1 MYKKL
6 IFFAVLLSIIS
17 CGNNKFTKIEQEE
30 YINKGKEI
38 TKTSFDELSTNLMTQ
53 MKLGG
58 PQQAVTFCNT
68 QAMPITHKMAEKFNV
83 TVKRT
88 SDRVRNSENKATE
101 RELQVIAAYKT
112 LLENNS
118 ELSPIVEIN
127 SDKNKQFY
135 APIIINE
142 KCLVCHGKPNEQ
154 LNVKTDSLIK
164 SFYPL
169 DKAIGYKNG
178 DLRGIWSIEFKN
190 N

>member
-6 IFFAVLLSIIS
+6 IIFTVLLSIVA
-17 CGNNKFTKIEQEE
+17 CDNNKLSKVEEEE

-38 TKTSFDELSTNLMTQ
+38 TKASFKELSTNLMAQ

-58 PQQAVTFCNT
+58 PKQAVPFCNT
-68 QAMPITHKMAEKFNV
+68 QAMPITDKMAKKYNV
-83 TVKRT
+83 TIKRA
-88 SDRVRNSENKATE
+88 SDKVRNAENKATE
-101 RELQVIAAYKT
+101 RELQIIAGYKAS
-112 LLENNS
+112 LENSS

-135 APIIINE
+135 APIIIKE

-154 LNVKTDSLIK
+154 LKVKTDSLIK
-164 SFYPL
+164 SFYPH

>member
-6 IFFAVLLSIIS
+6 LILAVLLSIVA
-17 CGNNKFTKIEQEE
+17 CENNKLSKAEQEE

-38 TKTSFDELSTNLMTQ
+38 TKASFNELSTNLMAQ

-58 PQQAVTFCNT
+58 PQQAVPFCNT
-68 QAMPITHKMAEKFNV
+68 QAMPITHQMSEKFNV
-83 TVKRT
+83 TIKRT
-88 SDRVRNSENKATE
+88 SDKVRNSENKATE
-101 RELQVIAAYKT
+101 RELQIIEGYKT
-112 LLENNS
+112 SLENS
-118 ELSPIVEIN
+118 SKLSPIIEIN

-135 APIIINE
+135 APIIMKE
-142 KCLVCHGKPNEQ
+142 KCLVCHGKPGEQ

-169 DKAIGYKNG
+169 DKAIGYENG